1 MRFRRVGAGWEPL
14 PRHRVRG
21 EIAFNCFGMEMG
33 KRPNCIGIGT
43 AKQTEELNRKSEF
56 LIEKEGDTFGEPVWV
71 WRKCNE

>member
-1 MRFRRVGAGWEPL
+1 
-14 PRHRVRG
+14 
-21 EIAFNCFGMEMG
+21 MEMG